1 MLSLRKQWPFWIS
14 GVFVGVAEIMNYL
27 VLHKPIGLTTGLVEM
42 TAAFE
47 QTVAPG
53 TDWWSRAYDPNVHW
67 IIIGVVIGAW
77 LVARAE
83 GESRGW
89 IKYPVKE
96 LVLAFIGGFVFS
108 FGTRLAAGCTTHHF
122 LGGLPSMSTASLL
135 YLTAILPAGFLT
147 FYLMSVMRIGHVFKG
162 QENRATSQLG
172 QKQGG
177 KLALDGLA
185 CEASRD
191 YNPNR
196 DWLRISI
203 LIFMFAFFG
212 NAIVGSFIYGTEDG
226 LFGWNYA
233 ISVIGW
239 GMAIWLLLVG
249 IVAGVGMAK
258 TGFGTECAFMTP
270 EVSMGLEHK
279 ENFFEN
285 QWKIPGTTRVMFRS
299 MSPFT
304 AIFIEILMLWGAI
317 MIGWQ
322 FFDIKLPLGMNPS
335 WVLLLG
341 AACQGFGSVAMI
353 GCEIRT
359 YMRLGLGYMTAVAAF
374 PGFLLGYLPYTLYTD
389 FWVDLARD
397 TTITRVKHVPDI
409 FGHDPTVQA
418 LVGLAY
424 GLLVAWLLYWSIK
437 RGMRLTGFSFKDLMT
452 NANDDLTI
460 KYFDRLAKGSYSQSN
475 DDPAVNKAG
484 KDKKSANSGFDEP
497 ATEGAKV

>member
-14 GVFVGVAEIMNYL
+14 GVFVGVAEIMNYV
-27 VLHKPIGLTTGLVEM
+27 VLEKPIGLTTGLVEM

-53 TDWWSRAYDPNVHW
+53 SDWWSRAYDPNVHW
-67 IIIGVVIGAW
+67 IIIGVVVGAW

-89 IKYPVKE
+89 LKYPTRE
-96 LVLAFIGGFVFS
+96 LVLAFVGGFVFS

-135 YLTAILPAGFLT
+135 YLTTILPAGFVT
-147 FYLMSVMRIGHVFKG
+147 FYIMSKMRIGHVFKG
-162 QENRATSQLG
+162 QENKATADLG
-172 QKQGG
+172 CKVGG
-177 KLALDGLA
+177 KMALDGLA
-185 CEASRD
+185 CEASRN
-191 YNPNR
+191 YNPRR

-203 LIFMFAFFG
+203 LVLMFAFFM
-212 NAIVGSFIYGTEDG
+212 NAIVGSFVYGTEDG
-226 LFGWNYA
+226 LYGWHYA
-233 ISVIGW
+233 VSTIGW
-239 GMAIWLLLVG
+239 GLAIWLLLVG
-249 IVAGVGMAK
+249 MVAGVGMAK

-270 EVSMGLEHK
+270 EISMGLEHR
-279 ENFFEN
+279 ENFFETK
-285 QWKIPGTTRVMFRS
+285 WKIPGSTRVMFRS

-304 AIFIEILMLWGAI
+304 AIFIEILMLWAAI

-374 PGFLLGYLPYTLYTD
+374 PGFLLGYLPYTLN
-389 FWVDLARD
+389 VDYWENLARE
-397 TTITRVKHVPDI
+397 TTITKVKHVPDI
-409 FGHDPTVQA
+409 FSHDPTIQA
-418 LVGLAY
+418 VVGLAY
-424 GLLVAWLLYWSIK
+424 GLLIAGLLYWSVK
-437 RGMRLTGFSFKDLMT
+437 RGMRLTGFSFRDLMT
-452 NANDDLTI
+452 HANDELTI
-460 KYFDRLAKGSYSQSN
+460 KYFDRISKEYGQSGGK
-475 DDPAVNKAG
+475 AAGRKAG
-484 KDKKSANSGFDEP
+484 KQEDSGFGEP
-497 ATEGAKV
+497 VPERT

>member
-1 MLSLRKQWPFWIS
+1 MLSLRKQWPFWVS
-14 GVFVGVAEIMNYL
+14 GVFVGVAEIMNYV
-27 VLHKPIGLTTGLVEM
+27 VLEKPIGLTTGLVEM
-42 TAAFE
+42 TAALE
-47 QTVAPG
+47 QTISPA

-67 IIIGVVIGAW
+67 IILGVVLGAW

-89 IKYPVKE
+89 VKYPPKE
-96 LVLAFIGGFVFS
+96 LILAFIGGFVFS
-108 FGTRLAAGCTTHHF
+108 FGTRLAHGCTTHHF
-122 LGGLPSMSTASLL
+122 LGGLPAMSTASLL

-147 FYLMSVMRIGHVFKG
+147 FYLMSVMKIGHVFKG
-162 QENRATSQLG
+162 QENKATAELG
-172 QKQGG
+172 AKQGG

-191 YNPNR
+191 YKPGR
-196 DWLRISI
+196 DWLRVSI

-212 NAIVGSFIYGTEDG
+212 NAIIGSFIYGTEDG

-239 GMAIWLLLVG
+239 GMALWLLLVG

-279 ENFFEN
+279 ENFFEKK
-285 QWKIPGTTRVMFRS
+285 WRIPASTRFMFRS

-304 AIFIEILMLWGAI
+304 AIFIEILLLWGAI

-322 FFDIKLPLGMNPS
+322 FFDIKLPLGMNPT

-374 PGFLLGYLPYTLYTD
+374 PGFLLGYLPYTLYQD
-389 FWVDLARD
+389 FWEDLARD
-397 TTITRVKHVPDI
+397 TTITKVKHVTDI
-409 FGHDPTVQA
+409 FSHDPTMQA
-418 LVGLAY
+418 LTGLAY
-424 GLLVAWLLYWSIK
+424 GLMVAWLLYWSIK
-437 RGMRLTGFSFKDLMT
+437 RGMRLTGCNFKDLMT
-452 NANDDLTI
+452 HNNDDLAI
-460 KYFDRLAKGSYSQSN
+460 KYFDHLDKDSDGQSGKT
-475 DDPAVNKAG
+475 ASGEAE
-484 KDKKSANSGFDEP
+484 KDKKSGDTGYGEP
-497 ATEGAKV
+497 ATENI

>member
-1 MLSLRKQWPFWIS
+1 MMSLRRQWPFWVS

-27 VLHKPIGLTTGLVEM
+27 VLEKPIGLTTGLVEM

-47 QTVAPG
+47 RTVAPG
-53 TDWWSRAYDPNVHW
+53 IDWWSRAYDPNVHW
-67 IIIGVVIGAW
+67 IIIGVVLGAW

-83 GESRGW
+83 RESRGW
-89 IKYPVKE
+89 VRYPARE

-108 FGTRLAAGCTTHHF
+108 FGTRLAHGCTTHHF

-135 YLTAILPAGFLT
+135 YLTTILPAGFVT
-147 FYLMSVMRIGHVFKG
+147 FYLMSKMRIGYVFKG
-162 QENRATSQLG
+162 QENRATSEYG
-172 QKQGG
+172 CTRGG
-177 KLALDGLA
+177 KLGLDGMA
-185 CEASRD
+185 CDASRN
-191 YNPNR
+191 YNPRR

-203 LIFMFAFFG
+203 LVLMFAFFM

-233 ISVIGW
+233 VSSIGW
-239 GMAIWLLLVG
+239 GLAVWLLLVG
-249 IVAGVGMAK
+249 IVAGIGMAK

-270 EVSMGLEHK
+270 EVSMGLEHQ
-279 ENFFEN
+279 ENFFEKK
-285 QWKIPGTTRVMFRS
+285 WLIPGSTRVMFRS

-304 AIFIEILMLWGAI
+304 AIFIEILMLWVAI

-359 YMRLGLGYMTAVAAF
+359 YMRLGMGYMTAVAAF
-374 PGFLLGYLPYTLYTD
+374 PGFLLGYLPYTLNVDY
-389 FWVDLARD
+389 WEDLARD
-397 TTITRVKHVPDI
+397 TTISKIKHVPDM

-424 GLLVAWLLYWSIK
+424 GLLIAWLLYWSIR
-437 RGMRLTGFSFKDLMT
+437 RGMRLTGFSFRELMT
-452 NANDDLTI
+452 HANDDLTI
-460 KYFDRLAKGSYSQSN
+460 KYFERLGRQQGQQAEAYSS
-475 DDPAVNKAG
+475 AG
-484 KDKKSANSGFDEP
+484 MQPGISGLRRSMGD
-497 ATEGAKV
+497 GA

>member
-14 GVFVGVAEIMNYL
+14 GVFVGVAEIMNYV

-53 TDWWSRAYDPNVHW
+53 IDWWSRAYDPNVHW
-67 IIIGVVIGAW
+67 IIIGVVVGAW

-96 LVLAFIGGFVFS
+96 LILAFIGGFVFS

-135 YLTAILPAGFLT
+135 YLTTILPAGFLT
-147 FYLMSVMRIGHVFKG
+147 FYLMSVMKIGHVFKG
-162 QENRATSQLG
+162 QENKATSELG
-172 QKQGG
+172 AKRGG
-177 KLALDGLA
+177 KFALDGLA
-185 CEASRD
+185 CEASKN

-203 LIFMFAFFG
+203 LVLMFAFFM
-212 NAIVGSFIYGTEDG
+212 NAIVGSFVYGTEDG

-233 ISVIGW
+233 ISSIGW
-239 GMAIWLLLVG
+239 GMAIWLLMIG

-279 ENFFEN
+279 ENFFEKK
-285 QWKIPGTTRVMFRS
+285 WKIPGSTRFMFRS

-389 FWVDLARD
+389 FWSDLARE
-397 TTITRVKHVPDI
+397 TTITKVKHVPDM

-418 LVGLAY
+418 IVGLAY
-424 GLLVAWLLYWSIK
+424 GMLVAGLLYWSIK
-437 RGMRLTGFSFKDLMT
+437 RGMRLTGFSFKDLMI
-452 NANDDLTI
+452 NANDDLAI
-460 KYFDRLAKGSYSQSN
+460 KYFDRSAKGSDNQGGEVS
-475 DDPAVNKAG
+475 
-484 KDKKSANSGFDEP
+484 KDKKSGDTGYGEP
-497 ATEGAKV
+497 ATENA

>member
-1 MLSLRKQWPFWIS
+1 MMSLRRQWPFWIS

-27 VLHKPIGLTTGLVEM
+27 VLEKPIGLTTGLVEM

-47 QTVAPG
+47 RTVAPG
-53 TDWWSRAYDPNVHW
+53 IDWWSRAYDPNVHW
-67 IIIGVVIGAW
+67 IIIGVVLGAW

-83 GESRGW
+83 RESRGW
-89 IKYPVKE
+89 VRYPARE

-108 FGTRLAAGCTTHHF
+108 FGTRLAHGCTTHHF

-135 YLTAILPAGFLT
+135 YLTTILPAGFVT
-147 FYLMSVMRIGHVFKG
+147 FYLMSKMRIGYVFKG
-162 QENRATSQLG
+162 QENRATSEYG
-172 QKQGG
+172 CTRGG
-177 KLALDGLA
+177 KLGLDGMA
-185 CEASRD
+185 CDASRN
-191 YNPNR
+191 YNPRR

-203 LIFMFAFFG
+203 LVLMFAFFM

-233 ISVIGW
+233 VSSIGW
-239 GMAIWLLLVG
+239 GLAVWLLLVG
-249 IVAGVGMAK
+249 IVAGIGMAK

-270 EVSMGLEHK
+270 EVSMGLEHQ
-279 ENFFEN
+279 ENFFEKK
-285 QWKIPGTTRVMFRS
+285 WLIPGSTRVMFRS

-304 AIFIEILMLWGAI
+304 AIFIEILMLWVAI

-359 YMRLGLGYMTAVAAF
+359 YMRLGMGYMTAVAAF
-374 PGFLLGYLPYTLYTD
+374 PGFLLGYLPYTLNVDY
-389 FWVDLARD
+389 WEDLARD
-397 TTITRVKHVPDI
+397 TTISKIKHVPDM

-424 GLLVAWLLYWSIK
+424 GLLIAWLLYWSIR
-437 RGMRLTGFSFKDLMT
+437 RGMRLTGFSFRELMT
-452 NANDDLTI
+452 HANDDLTI
-460 KYFDRLAKGSYSQSN
+460 KYFERLGRQQGQQAEAYSS
-475 DDPAVNKAG
+475 AG
-484 KDKKSANSGFDEP
+484 MQPGISGLRRSMGD
-497 ATEGAKV
+497 GA

>member
-1 MLSLRKQWPFWIS
+1 MMSLRRQWPFWVS

-27 VLHKPIGLTTGLVEM
+27 VLEKPIGLTTGLVEM

-47 QTVAPG
+47 RTVAPG
-53 TDWWSRAYDPNVHW
+53 IDWWSRAYDPNVHW
-67 IIIGVVIGAW
+67 IIIGVVLGAW

-83 GESRGW
+83 RESRGW
-89 IKYPVKE
+89 VRYPARE

-108 FGTRLAAGCTTHHF
+108 FGTRLAHGCTTHHF

-135 YLTAILPAGFLT
+135 YLTTILPAGFVT
-147 FYLMSVMRIGHVFKG
+147 FYLMSKMRIGYVFKG
-162 QENRATSQLG
+162 QENRATSEYG
-172 QKQGG
+172 CTRGG
-177 KLALDGLA
+177 KLGLDGMA
-185 CEASRD
+185 CEASRN
-191 YNPNR
+191 YNPRR

-203 LIFMFAFFG
+203 LVLMFAFFM

-233 ISVIGW
+233 VSSIGW
-239 GMAIWLLLVG
+239 GLAVWLLLVG
-249 IVAGVGMAK
+249 IVAGIGMAK

-270 EVSMGLEHK
+270 EVSMGLEHQ
-279 ENFFEN
+279 ENFFEKK
-285 QWKIPGTTRVMFRS
+285 WLIPGSTRVMFRS

-304 AIFIEILMLWGAI
+304 AIFIEILMLWVAI

-359 YMRLGLGYMTAVAAF
+359 YMRLGMGYMTAVAAF
-374 PGFLLGYLPYTLYTD
+374 PGFLLGYLPYTLNVDY
-389 FWVDLARD
+389 WEDLARD
-397 TTITRVKHVPDI
+397 TTISKIKHVPDM

-424 GLLVAWLLYWSIK
+424 GLLIAWLLYWSIR
-437 RGMRLTGFSFKDLMT
+437 RGMRLTGFSFRELMT
-452 NANDDLTI
+452 HANDDLTI
-460 KYFDRLAKGSYSQSN
+460 KYFERLGRQQGQQAEAYSS
-475 DDPAVNKAG
+475 AG
-484 KDKKSANSGFDEP
+484 MQPGISGLRRSMGD
-497 ATEGAKV
+497 GA

>member
-1 MLSLRKQWPFWIS
+1 VLSLPKLSLHKQWPFWVS
-14 GVFVGVAEIMNYL
+14 GVFVGVAEIMNYI
-27 VLHKPIGLTTGLVEM
+27 VLEKPIGLTTGLVEM

-47 QTVAPG
+47 QTIVPDI
-53 TDWWSRAYDPNVHW
+53 DWWSRAYDPNVHW
-67 IIIGVVIGAW
+67 IIIGVVVGAW

-83 GESRGW
+83 NESRGW
-89 IKYPVKE
+89 VKYPAKE
-96 LVLAFIGGFVFS
+96 LLLAFIGGFVFS

-135 YLTAILPAGFLT
+135 YLTTILPAGFVT
-147 FYLMSVMRIGHVFKG
+147 FYIMSKMRIGYVFKG
-162 QENRATSQLG
+162 QENKATADLG
-172 QKQGG
+172 CKQGG

-185 CEASRD
+185 CEASRS
-191 YNPNR
+191 YKPNR

-203 LIFMFAFFG
+203 LVVMFAFFM
-212 NAIVGSFIYGTEDG
+212 NAIIGSFIHGTEDG

-233 ISVIGW
+233 ISSIGW

-249 IVAGVGMAK
+249 MVAGIGMAK

-270 EVSMGLEHK
+270 EISMGLEHK
-279 ENFFEN
+279 ENFFESK
-285 QWKIPGTTRVMFRS
+285 WKIPGTTRVMFRS

-304 AIFIEILMLWGAI
+304 AIFIEILMLWAAI

-374 PGFLLGYLPYTLYTD
+374 PGFLLGYLPYTLYVD
-389 FWVDLARD
+389 FWENLARQ
-397 TTITRVKHVPDI
+397 TTITKVKHVPDI
-409 FGHDPTVQA
+409 FSHDPTMQA
-418 LVGLAY
+418 IIGLAY
-424 GLLVAWLLYWSIK
+424 GMVIFGMLYWSVR
-437 RGMRLTGFSFKDLMT
+437 RGMRLTGFGFQELMT
-452 NANDDLTI
+452 NANDELTI
-460 KYFDRLAKGSYSQSN
+460 KYFNRHAQQQG
-475 DDPAVNKAG
+475 NKSGDEAR
-484 KDKKSANSGFDEP
+484 DKKTGDTGECEP
-497 ATEGAKV
+497 VFEGG

>member
-89 IKYPVKE
+89 VKYPVKE

-203 LIFMFAFFG
+203 LVFMFAFFG

-279 ENFFEN
+279 ENFFEK

-389 FWVDLARD
+389 FWVELARE
-397 TTITRVKHVPDI
+397 TTITNVKHVPDI
-409 FGHDPTVQA
+409 FGYDPTVQA

-437 RGMRLTGFSFKDLMT
+437 RGMRLTGFTFKDLMT

-460 KYFDRLAKGSYSQSN
+460 KYFDRLAKGSASQGN
-475 DDPAVNKAG
+475 DDPAVNKGG
-484 KDKKSANSGFDEP
+484 KDKKSASSGFDEP

>member
-1 MLSLRKQWPFWIS
+1 MLSLRKQWPFWVS
-14 GVFVGVAEIMNYL
+14 GIFVGIAEIMNYI

-53 TDWWSRAYDPNVHW
+53 TNWWSRAYDPNVHW

-77 LVARAE
+77 LVTRAE

-89 IKYPVKE
+89 VKYPVKE
-96 LVLAFIGGFVFS
+96 LVLAFVGGFVFS
-108 FGTRLAAGCTTHHF
+108 FGTRLAHGCTTHHF
-122 LGGLPSMSTASLL
+122 LGGLSSMSTASLL
-135 YLTAILPAGFLT
+135 YLVAILPAGFFT
-147 FYLMSVMRIGHVFKG
+147 FYLMSKMGIGHVFKG
-162 QENRATSQLG
+162 QENRSTSKYG
-172 QKQGG
+172 ANKGG
-177 KLALDGLA
+177 KMALDGLA
-185 CEASRD
+185 CEASKN
-191 YNPNR
+191 YNPKR

-239 GMAIWLLLVG
+239 GMMLWFLLIG

-270 EVSMGLEHK
+270 EISMGVERK
-279 ENFFEN
+279 ENFFEKV
-285 QWKIPGTTRVMFRS
+285 WKIPGSTRFMFRS

-304 AIFIEILMLWGAI
+304 AIFIEILLLWAAI

-322 FFDIKLPLGMNPS
+322 FFDIKLPLGMNPT

-341 AACQGFGSVAMI
+341 AVCQGFGSVAMI

-359 YMRLGLGYMTAVAAF
+359 YMRLGMGYMTAIAAF
-374 PGFLLGYLPYTLYTD
+374 PGFLLGYLPYTLYQD
-389 FWVDLARD
+389 FWEDLARD
-397 TTITRVKHVPDI
+397 TTISRIKHVPDL
-409 FGHDPTVQA
+409 FGHDPMIQA
-418 LVGLAY
+418 IAGLAY
-424 GLLVAWLLYWSIK
+424 GLLVAYLLYWSIK

-452 NANDDLTI
+452 TANDDLTI
-460 KYFDRLAKGSYSQSN
+460 KYFDRLSSDI
-475 DDPAVNKAG
+475 DDKTNN
-484 KDKKSANSGFDEP
+484 KDKKVNDTYSAGTVTDSI
-497 ATEGAKV
+497 

>member
-1 MLSLRKQWPFWIS
+1 MMSLRRQWPFWVS

-27 VLHKPIGLTTGLVEM
+27 VLEKPIGLTTGLVEM

-47 QTVAPG
+47 RTVAPG
-53 TDWWSRAYDPNVHW
+53 IDWWSRAYDPNVHW
-67 IIIGVVIGAW
+67 IIIGVVLGAW

-83 GESRGW
+83 RESRGW
-89 IKYPVKE
+89 VRYPARE

-108 FGTRLAAGCTTHHF
+108 FGTRLAHGCTTHHF

-135 YLTAILPAGFLT
+135 YLTTILPAGFVT
-147 FYLMSVMRIGHVFKG
+147 FYLMSKMRIGYVFKG
-162 QENRATSQLG
+162 QENRATSEYG
-172 QKQGG
+172 CTRGG
-177 KLALDGLA
+177 KLGLDGMA
-185 CEASRD
+185 CDASRN
-191 YNPNR
+191 YNPRR

-203 LIFMFAFFG
+203 LVLMFAFFM

-233 ISVIGW
+233 VSSIGW
-239 GMAIWLLLVG
+239 GLAVWLLLVG
-249 IVAGVGMAK
+249 IVAGIGMAK

-270 EVSMGLEHK
+270 EVSMGLEHQ
-279 ENFFEN
+279 ENFFEKK
-285 QWKIPGTTRVMFRS
+285 WLIPGSTRVMFRS

-304 AIFIEILMLWGAI
+304 AIFIEILMLWVAI

-359 YMRLGLGYMTAVAAF
+359 YMRLGMGYMTAVAAF
-374 PGFLLGYLPYTLYTD
+374 PGFLLGYLPYTLNVDY
-389 FWVDLARD
+389 WEDLARD
-397 TTITRVKHVPDI
+397 TTLSKIKHVPDM

-424 GLLVAWLLYWSIK
+424 GLLIAWLLYWSIR
-437 RGMRLTGFSFKDLMT
+437 RGMRLTGFSFRELMT
-452 NANDDLTI
+452 HANDDLTI
-460 KYFDRLAKGSYSQSN
+460 KYFERLGRQQGQQAEAYSS
-475 DDPAVNKAG
+475 AG
-484 KDKKSANSGFDEP
+484 MQPGISGLRRSMGD
-497 ATEGAKV
+497 GA